1 MNNLTQEKI
10 AMVVTHQELLN
21 HWQGH
26 RNNTRRTIEAFPEK
40 EFFNYSIGG
49 MRPFADMVKELL
61 AIAVP
66 GLREIAGGQPET
78 LNEHND
84 EANTK
89 AKILDLWDTAS
100 EDINKY
106 WSLIPEERFHD
117 MIKTFGQYEGTVW
130 SSIFYFIDN
139 EIHHRGQGYVYL
151 RSLGIAPPAFYER

>member
-1 MNNLTQEKI
+1 MNNLTEEKI

-66 GLREIAGGQPET
+66 GLREIEGGQP
-78 LNEHND
+78 
-84 EANTK
+84 
-89 AKILDLWDTAS
+89 
-100 EDINKY
+100 
-106 WSLIPEERFHD
+106 
-117 MIKTFGQYEGTVW
+117 
-130 SSIFYFIDN
+130 
-139 EIHHRGQGYVYL
+139 
-151 RSLGIAPPAFYER
+151 